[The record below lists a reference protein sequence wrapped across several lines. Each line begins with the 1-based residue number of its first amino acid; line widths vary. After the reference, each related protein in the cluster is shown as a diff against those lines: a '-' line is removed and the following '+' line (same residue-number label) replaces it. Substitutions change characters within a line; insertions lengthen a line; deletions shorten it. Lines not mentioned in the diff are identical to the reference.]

1 MLQKYI
7 QKRTLYPLMNIFRFP
22 FLIVFNELEEIFFM
36 NRKRLKINNLI
47 NILFFFAG
55 LSIGIFLIWPGIF
68 KSENR
73 RCFYKI
79 IEDGSDGKVSVGTIL
94 SIDPNSLIKI
104 NNAKNSYGKILRI
117 GDYCFRK

>member
-1 MLQKYI
+1 MS
-7 QKRTLYPLMNIFRFP
+7 
-22 FLIVFNELEEIFFM
+22 
-36 NRKRLKINNLI
+36 RKKIKINKLI
-47 NILFFFAG
+47 NTLFFLSG
-55 LSIGIFLIWPGIF
+55 LSIGIFLIWPGIL

-94 SIDPNSLIKI
+94 SIDPNSLVKI
-104 NNAKNSYGKILRI
+104 NNAKNTYVKVLRI

>member
-1 MLQKYI
+1 
-7 QKRTLYPLMNIFRFP
+7 
-22 FLIVFNELEEIFFM
+22 M
-36 NRKRLKINNLI
+36 NRKKFTANKLI
-47 NILFFFAG
+47 NTLLFLAG
-55 LSIGIFLIWPGIF
+55 FSIGIVLIWPGIL